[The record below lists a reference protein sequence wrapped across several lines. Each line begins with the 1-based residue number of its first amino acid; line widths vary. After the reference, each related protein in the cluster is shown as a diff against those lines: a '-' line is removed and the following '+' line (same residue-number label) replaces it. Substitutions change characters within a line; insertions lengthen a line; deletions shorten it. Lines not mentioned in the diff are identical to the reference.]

1 MTCYSGRTAGPSRE
15 IRRSGPGHAAPRHTE
30 VAPVRCAL
38 SEALTDMEV
47 LAIPRSE
54 QLLLCSR
61 DSEIGDRIYSEIG
74 RLFSNRYA
82 ETLIHLAVTA
92 ERELREASA

>member
-1 MTCYSGRTAGPSRE
+1 
-15 IRRSGPGHAAPRHTE
+15 
-30 VAPVRCAL
+30 
-38 SEALTDMEV
+38 MEV

-54 QLLLCSR
+54 LLMLCSR
-61 DSEIGDRIYSEIG
+61 DSEIGVRIYSAIG

-82 ETLIHLAVTA
+82 ETLTHLAITA